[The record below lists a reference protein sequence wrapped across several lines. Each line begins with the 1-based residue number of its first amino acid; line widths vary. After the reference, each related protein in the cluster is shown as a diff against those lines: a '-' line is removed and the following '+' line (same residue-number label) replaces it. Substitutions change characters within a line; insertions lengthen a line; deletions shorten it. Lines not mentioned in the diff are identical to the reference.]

1 MKQQRHTT
9 YNISLLYTETHTV
22 EASCDELSNS
32 VRLRQLLGIVLT
44 FGNRLNTAGKGTK
57 KKAGAF
63 TLDSLLKLN
72 QAKAFD
78 KKTTFLNY
86 IVQIVQRNNELLLRF
101 KDDLP
106 TIFKADKVFWDQSVN
121 DLEEVENQ
129 LENVRRIALYQARQ
143 AKKFR
148 RQKQKKHHEDGDDES
163 LSDMSLSLEEEVE
176 ALRSSPIGLFTL
188 SAIKKVSFLRDRV
201 EGTKVKFQKLLEYFG
216 EDEKNTQPH
225 ELFSTMVKFCR
236 DFDKAKEQ
244 VFADEKKKKREERKR
259 QSITANNQSAPASRT
274 PGKPPQH
281 NQGMVK
287 LSSMQPNASRLI
299 DDMKRNSPAFSKQQ
313 ASMHGAHR
321 TPERPPAQPVSQYQ
335 QPPVPRRAS
344 APVVSPRYS
353 AEPREQG
360 PRHSMNV
367 PPAEA
372 APNGPATQP
381 VQRAPEAAKS
391 PAGGQS
397 FGFDL
402 KEMQQKAAK
411 LTQPKL
417 QEQQIPPNPVAQRP
431 SPPSHEPRPGSKL
444 EQSIPRAI
452 QERRPAEHEH
462 GINDAHLAP
471 QPRAAQ
477 EMDTSFSSTETG
489 SAALRRKARMRG
501 RRHTTGTSSP
511 EHRAEDPPASSSHGV
526 SQMNRQ
532 HSDTAL
538 TQPAMPPTN
547 TGSNANS
554 ALLRNKLRQKR
565 MMERQQRVHHNP

>member
-1 MKQQRHTT
+1 M
-9 YNISLLYTETHTV
+9 
-22 EASCDELSNS
+22 
-32 VRLRQLLGIVLT
+32 T

-106 TIFKADKVFWDQSVN
+106 TIFKADKVFWDQCVN

-148 RQKQKKHHEDGDDES
+148 RQKKKKHNDEGDEES

-216 EDEKNTQPH
+216 EDERNTQPH
-225 ELFSTMVKFCR
+225 ELFSTMVKFCH

-259 QSITANNQSAPASRT
+259 QSITANSQATPSKT

-299 DDMKRNSPAFSKQQ
+299 EDMKRNSPAFSKQQ
-313 ASMHGAHR
+313 PPSHAADR
-321 TPERPPAQPVSQYQ
+321 TPERIHAQPNVS
-335 QPPVPRRAS
+335 RRAS
-344 APVVSPRYS
+344 APVVSPRYATESKTPGVRQPLPVVSQRSS
-353 AEPREQG
+353 APE
-360 PRHSMNV
+360 
-367 PPAEA
+367 
-372 APNGPATQP
+372 P
-381 VQRAPEAAKS
+381 VQGSPQAPVT

-402 KEMQQKAAK
+402 REMQQKAAK
-411 LTQPKL
+411 LTQAKTQTQRFTQDPAS
-417 QEQQIPPNPVAQRP
+417 QGSSHSSHGPETQDGSSSRVSQSSAANIPQV
-431 SPPSHEPRPGSKL
+431 
-444 EQSIPRAI
+444 
-452 QERRPAEHEH
+452 
-462 GINDAHLAP
+462 
-471 QPRAAQ
+471 RAAP
-477 EMDTSFSSTETG
+477 EADISVSSTETN
-489 SAALRRKARMRG
+489 SASLRRKARMRAQRLNSG
-501 RRHTTGTSSP
+501 MSSLDHQPKDPPESSSSP
-511 EHRAEDPPASSSHGV
+511 SPHED
-526 SQMNRQ
+526 RQ
-532 HSDTAL
+532 HIVTTPDQESIRQEQT
-538 TQPAMPPTN
+538 TP
-547 TGSNANS
+547 SANS
-554 ALLRNKLRQKR
+554 TLLRNKVRQKR
-565 MMERQQRVHHNP
+565 LNRQQRVQQNNSP

>member
-1 MKQQRHTT
+1 M
-9 YNISLLYTETHTV
+9 
-22 EASCDELSNS
+22 SNS

-101 KDDLP
+101 RDDLP
-106 TIFKADKVFWDQSVN
+106 TIFKADKVFWDQCVN

-148 RQKQKKHHEDGDDES
+148 RQKKKKHHEEGDDDES

-259 QSITANNQSAPASRT
+259 QSITANNQSTPASRT

-299 DDMKRNSPAFSKQQ
+299 DDMKRNSPAFSSQQ
-313 ASMHGAHR
+313 APSHGAQR

-353 AEPREQG
+353 AD
-360 PRHSMNV
+360 SANA

-372 APNGPATQP
+372 ALRGPATEP
-381 VQRAPEAAKS
+381 VQRPTRAANS
-391 PAGGQS
+391 PVGGQS

-402 KEMQQKAAK
+402 KEMQEKAAK
-411 LTQPKL
+411 LTQSKP
-417 QEQQIPPNPVAQRP
+417 QEQLIPPNPVGQRP
-431 SPPSHEPRPGSKL
+431 SPPSHGPRPGAQL
-444 EQSIPRAI
+444 EESIPRAM
-452 QERRPAEHEH
+452 QERRPTEHQNGSH
-462 GINDAHLAP
+462 VPTDAHPSP
-471 QPRAAQ
+471 QPLAAQ
-477 EMDTSFSSTETG
+477 EMDTSMSSTETG
-489 SAALRRKARMRG
+489 SAALRRKARMRS
-501 RRHTTGTSSP
+501 RRHTTGMSPP
-511 EHRAEDPPASSSHGV
+511 EHRAEDPPESSSHGAPP
-526 SQMNRQ
+526 MMDRQ
-532 HSDTAL
+532 YSEPAL
-538 TQPAMPPTN
+538 TQRVAPPTIPGASQTN
-547 TGSNANS
+547 GGSNANS

-565 MMERQQRVHHNP
+565 LLDRQQKVQHNHPL